1 MKKAYIIRQDRKL
14 KTILNKTYNEA
25 MAILK
30 HRNPK
35 ARQLIEDEE
44 LSQLHDLLALL
55 RLGHIRISNADPGG
69 HLKTG
74 QSWPGQNRPAAGRVL
89 FNR

>member
-30 HRNPK
+30 YRNPK

-55 RLGHIRISNADPGG
+55 RLGHIRISNAEDDR
-69 HLKTG
+69 G
-74 QSWPGQNRPAAGRVL
+74 QFML
-89 FNR
+89 FEIKDTPTSF